1 MYESAYDYT
10 RAPEQRLIPHISAH
24 PCACEGLNLLGSD
37 RFHASGSSINQPLRH
52 PWPHNLVSGR
62 FLESYSRQV
71 ESLRKD
77 KDGQRHA
84 SNGLVASCTS
94 RLSICKE
101 GQTGPASACCLLSL
115 RVSVSKAAED
125 VGRAT

>member
-1 MYESAYDYT
+1 MFQ
-10 RAPEQRLIPHISAH
+10 APASISL
-24 PCACEGLNLLGSD
+24 EDSNLN
-37 RFHASGSSINQPLRH
+37 IQT
-52 PWPHNLVSGR
+52 LVSGR

-84 SNGLVASCTS
+84 SNGLVAS
-94 RLSICKE
+94 
-101 GQTGPASACCLLSL
+101 
-115 RVSVSKAAED
+115 SKASED